1 MSTDMSLQ
9 DFVKNISNASTGGKE
24 LFHYKCTPT
33 MISMYNSMVAYKN
46 VTKREAVVIPSA
58 KVDTNHRISFE
69 FCGADV
75 SDLGQLVSCI
85 KKNST
90 KPPQI
95 RENVKT
101 ITVKI

>member
-1 MSTDMSLQ
+1 MNTDMSLQ
-9 DFVKNISNASTGGKE
+9 LFVQSISNVSNGGKD

-46 VTKREAVVIPSA
+46 ITKGEAVVIPSA

-69 FCGADV
+69 FNGSGI
-75 SDLGQLVSCI
+75 SDLGQLVTCI

-90 KPPQI
+90 KAPQI